1 MATFS
6 IAFLYLLG
14 NEDYPPD
21 DPRYGQV
28 TTDNNGGLVRFGINS
43 DGEGKDLLTTGYYS
57 TMSVAD
63 AYKVAS
69 NLYNTTNWAAMHGDD
84 LHSQRVAS
92 KILDLSVNSGTV
104 ESAKISQRAA
114 NVNVD
119 GAIGPITIAAINN
132 LDENVMLQ
140 GLVTWWNWLIT
151 QILDNNPK
159 DLVYEKEWRA
169 RANKLPNPVEG
180 ILE

>member
-1 MATFS
+1 MADFS
-6 IAFLYLLG
+6 IGFAYVLT
-14 NEDYPPD
+14 NEDYPKG

-43 DGEGKDLLTTGYYS
+43 DGEGKELLTTTYYT
-57 TMSVAD
+57 TMPVAE
-63 AYKVAS
+63 AYKIAG
-69 NLYNTTNWAAMHGDD
+69 NLYNTTNWAIMHGDD

-119 GAIGPITIAAINN
+119 GNIGPITIAAINN
-132 LDENVMLQ
+132 LDENLMLQ
-140 GLVTWWNWLIT
+140 GLVTWANWLVT
-151 QILDNNPK
+151 KILENNPK
-159 DLVYEKEWRA
+159 DLVYEKDWRT
-169 RANKLPNPVEG
+169 RANKLPV
-180 ILE
+180 